1 MDIAT
6 LIGIFSGISLVFLA
20 IIRGTSPVTFVDVNS
35 LIIVMGGT
43 AAATFTNF
51 PLKDV
56 FSLFGVVR
64 KAFFNKAPVFQ
75 IKLERIGEFAK
86 RARREGILALE
97 SEMESEEEEFM
108 VKGIQLAV
116 DGTEPEMIKSV
127 LGAELSNIEERH
139 SLGASIMKAMGAY
152 APALGMIG
160 TLIGLIQMLSSLEDP
175 TQIGSGMAVALVT
188 TFYGA
193 VLANLMFL
201 PIAGKLET
209 LSTQEV
215 LQMEMILEG
224 ILSIQQGDNPR
235 LIQEKLISF
244 IPPKFRKAV
253 LESVSEHR
261 SNL

>member
-6 LIGIFSGISLVFLA
+6 LIGIFSGIALVVVA
-20 IIRGTSPVTFVDVNS
+20 IVRGTSPVTFVDINS
-35 LIIVMGGT
+35 IVIVVGGT

-56 FSLFGVVR
+56 FSLIGVVR
-64 KAFFNKAPVFQ
+64 KAFFNTAPVFQ
-75 IKLERIGEFAK
+75 RKLERLVDLAK

-139 SLGASIMKAMGAY
+139 SLGASIFKAMGAY

-235 LIQEKLISF
+235 LLQEKLMSF
-244 IPPKFRKAV
+244 IPPKFRKEV
-253 LESVSEHR
+253 LESVSGQG
-261 SNL
+261 